1 MPTYDY
7 FCPNCQTRFQA
18 QHAINAETPVCGG
31 CSGLPIR
38 VILTAPAVH
47 GRMAR
52 GREAA
57 ARTFEPRTD
66 RTGHG
71 PGCPCC
77 H

>member
-7 FCPNCQTRFQA
+7 RCPTCQSQFQIHQGMSDPGA
-18 QHAINAETPVCGG
+18 ACPCCGA
-31 CSGLPIR
+31 PAHR
-38 VILTAPAVH
+38 VILSAPAVH

-52 GREAA
+52 GREVA
-57 ARTFEPRTD
+57 ARTFEQPEGRA
-66 RTGHG
+66 GHG